1 MRMTGITLDVDVN
14 KRDTGIHLIE
24 IIIVLVFLEPEL
36 TNTKVLVWSLTTPPS
51 SGLPVSVRV
60 KGVGWGEMGC

>member
-1 MRMTGITLDVDVN
+1 MTGITLDVVVN

-36 TNTKVLVWSLTTPPS
+36 SNTKVLVCSLATPPS
-51 SGLPVSVRV
+51 SGLPMAVRV
-60 KGVGWGEMGC
+60 EGVGWREVGC